1 MADRKNTPWD
11 SMAER
16 VAELLKH
23 QLNKSG
29 NQTQQPE
36 ALDRALE
43 KLIVLQQKTN
53 EQIQQLTDVTEA
65 QTQAF
70 RDWRESTRRSATTTF
85 LRKMALEIPPVVI
98 AVLLAFGINSW
109 WQQRRADINAEKAYR
124 NIVKEL
130 QINLGTCQF
139 IVSIEKQNLQ
149 KLDSGIQLVSQG
161 SIDLDRDYGGG
172 FMTVPLR
179 SAAWE
184 TASISNALSNF
195 EDSLI
200 IDLAT
205 VYEFIEHQEDYIR
218 FTTTLDISQ
227 RFREEELLPFLK
239 THQVLLDGHI
249 DNTEVTIEKIQE
261 FLIKYDELEANGK
274 HDE

>member
-36 ALDRALE
+36 ALDGALE
-43 KLIVLQQKTN
+43 ILIALQQKTN
-53 EQIQQLTDVTEA
+53 EQIQQLTAVTEA

-124 NIVKEL
+124 NIVSEIKGNLNSMQGIIHSEEKGL
-130 QINLGTCQF
+130 GFLEDQIQQ
-139 IVSIEKQNLQ
+139 VSIGN
-149 KLDSGIQLVSQG
+149 
-161 SIDLDRDYGGG
+161 IDLNKNYGAS
-172 FMTVPLR
+172 FNTLPLR
-179 SAAWE
+179 DAAWQ
-184 TASISNALSNF
+184 TAILSNVLSNF
-195 EDSLI
+195 EDTLI
-200 IDLAT
+200 MDLT
-205 VYEFIEHQEDYIR
+205 WIYETAKSQEE
-218 FTTTLDISQ
+218 FKQLTLTINPIQKFSEQ
-227 RFREEELLPFLK
+227 TLLPYLK
-239 THQVLLDGHI
+239 VNASLLDDHI
-249 DNTEVTIEKIQE
+249 GLTKTTAEFHRRFLEK
-261 FLIKYDELEANGK
+261 YGELEAEGER
-274 HDE
+274 DE